1 MQCRKAYYR
10 EEEGIFVPW
19 KNIGLM
25 YIKSRA
31 PRILFP
37 IVLNI
42 KNFRNM
48 QSKSQIDSS
57 IDISNR
63 KTNNCVCLS
72 SVETTFGGKGAC
84 HGKSWMSFGMCYALK
99 YVRTR
104 ELKATSV
111 CDQPSNA
118 EPWELGLNGHF
129 REGFLLF
136 HFWFFF
142 RFGSTVN
149 GIYQFIKK

>member
-19 KNIGLM
+19 KNVGLM

-42 KNFRNM
+42 KNFRDM
-48 QSKSQIDSS
+48 QSKNQIDSS

-72 SVETTFGGKGAC
+72 SVV
-84 HGKSWMSFGMCYALK
+84 YLK
-99 YVRTR
+99 QLLAAKVR
-104 ELKATSV
+104 ATARVECPLDSV
-111 CDQPSNA
+111 M
-118 EPWELGLNGHF
+118 H
-129 REGFLLF
+129 
-136 HFWFFF
+136 
-142 RFGSTVN
+142 
-149 GIYQFIKK
+149 